1 MEHEKEEVMITS
13 ELGPLRI
20 VTHRGMCAMVLRTVD
35 IKLYS
40 EGDKRRKDIIRVR
53 SHRRHM
59 YYRPLF
65 F

>member
-1 MEHEKEEVMITS
+1 MITS